1 MKQFLYI
8 LVCMCVLC
16 SCTRTYKEIKFI
28 GITNVNLGSAKGTAV
43 SLTGDCILFNPNDVA
58 LVLTDATF
66 DVYVDGRKTAVV
78 HQDNTVV
85 MPAKERFVLSLNA
98 TIDAKN
104 FYNEQGKGLFS
115 AAIQV
120 LAKQKITVKYDG
132 VVKVGKGSATFPVKV
147 LDSVEVPVNFY

>member
-1 MKQFLYI
+1 
-8 LVCMCVLC
+8 MCVLC
-16 SCTRTYKEIKFI
+16 SCTSTYKEIKFI
-28 GITNVNLGSAKGTAV
+28 EITNVHLGSAQGTAV
-43 SLTGDCILFNPNDVA
+43 ALTGDCILYNPNDVA

-66 DVYVDGRKTAVV
+66 QVYIDGRKTAVV
-78 HQDNTVV
+78 HQDTTVI

-104 FYNEQGKGLFS
+104 FYDEQGKGLFS

-132 VVKVGKGSATFPVKV
+132 VVKVGKGSVTFPVKV